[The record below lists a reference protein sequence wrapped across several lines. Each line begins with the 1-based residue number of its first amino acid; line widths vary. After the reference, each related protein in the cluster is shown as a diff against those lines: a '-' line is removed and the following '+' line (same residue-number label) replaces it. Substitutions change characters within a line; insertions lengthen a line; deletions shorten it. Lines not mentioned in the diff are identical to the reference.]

1 PPLRN
6 SRSISSASSTSSS
19 KFRMLSSFFI
29 GKKLECTAWTAFN
42 LWHQSTAING
52 EMFNVINTLF
62 TRLCYSHAVHTLF
75 TKRFSQPQASIK
87 LDRKSCGDSSR
98 VLKVSSEQT
107 IGRADNLQSSW
118 QRRSHQVAVAY
129 SENGFRELARL
140 FRKRRMSL
148 SRMV

>member
-1 PPLRN
+1 CIALASLN
-6 SRSISSASSTSSS
+6 SRPQSSS
-19 KFRMLSSFFI
+19 M
-29 GKKLECTAWTAFN
+29 
-42 LWHQSTAING
+42 NG

-62 TRLCYSHAVHTLF
+62 TTLCYSHAVHILF

-87 LDRKSCGDSSR
+87 LDRKSCGDSSP

-148 SRMV
+148 SRMVALAMLSRLF